1 MKTFSQKD
9 KLSFYLSLSLS
20 LSPSHYGYL
29 VINLLAVNFQ
39 AIIETFEGSS
49 QRQRHGT
56 ATRGIPLVI
65 NVGSQ
70 TNTKFTL
77 QLYSNDTVGVLRKKI
92 AEYING
98 SPEYLRLI
106 TLGKELTDDN
116 VLLEDLKFVENQH
129 VYFIKHVKRN
139 ADGVVEVV
147 SRPLSTPNTSV
158 TEISVDD
165 PTLPSHILSQD
176 KYFEQL
182 FQLLNLQGHVG
193 AQVWDLLM
201 KLPTNQRN
209 LEQLRRLQTSIDVS
223 NRTNWN
229 ELLDPSS
236 LFKLLYSLQ
245 IIESLMYQ
253 ENPTDK
259 TQLNEWCRQ
268 FVERGGVLHLLQI
281 LLNVDFFDEARGSKR
296 MACLASLLK
305 VIDFFI
311 LETPTSPNDTP
322 TLRQETF
329 STLSSVKLP
338 DLIDKLLHVT
348 FRAATEK
355 SNQQVTFLIL
365 SRYHWRRTLFSDIF
379 FCVFLRFID

>member
-1 MKTFSQKD
+1 MNVDVSVK
-9 KLSFYLSLSLS
+9 
-20 LSPSHYGYL
+20 
-29 VINLLAVNFQ
+29 FQ
-39 AIIETFEGSS
+39 ALIETFEGTI

-56 ATRGIPLVI
+56 ATRGIPIAI

-70 TNTKFTL
+70 TGIKFPL

-92 AEYING
+92 AEHVNE

-116 VLLEDLKFVENQH
+116 ALLSDLKFVENQH
-129 VYFIKHVKRN
+129 VYFIKHMKRN
-139 ADGVVEVV
+139 ADGAVEVV
-147 SRPLSTPNTSV
+147 PRPLPTPNTSV
-158 TEISVDD
+158 TEISVED

-182 FQLLNLQGHVG
+182 FQLLNLQGPVG

-209 LEQLRRLQTSIDVS
+209 LEQLRRLQTSTDVS

-229 ELLDPSS
+229 ELLDSSS

-281 LLNVDFFDEARGSKR
+281 LLNVDFFDEARGNKR
-296 MACLASLLK
+296 IACLASLLK

-311 LETPTSPNDTP
+311 LATPKSPSDIP
-322 TLRQETF
+322 TLRQETL

-338 DLIDKLLHVT
+338 DLIHKLLLIT
-348 FRAATEK
+348 FRAVTEK
-355 SNQQVTFLIL
+355 PNQQVTSLSFFLF
-365 SRYHWRRTLFSDIF
+365 FSGEEHSSQIISY
-379 FCVFLRFID
+379 FLCFSSIHRAKR